1 MTSTCGTPP
10 SRGVII
16 RKAKTE
22 IPDQSAARQRAAAG
36 LSLSASAQT
45 ETFGTSARSPSSR
58 PKP

>member
-22 IPDQSAARQRAAAG
+22 IPDQSVARQRAAG
-36 LSLSASAQT
+36 LNLSASAQP
-45 ETFGTSARSPSSR
+45 ETFGTSAGTPSSR
-58 PKP
+58 PIP